1 MCVCVCAGT
10 QECPS
15 GVVNEETFKYIY
27 AQFFPQGGQSVRQS
41 LLAFL
46 LGSCA
51 NKPCPENDIDWELS
65 MGVKI
70 IIILLLII
78 IIIINV
84 FV

>member
-1 MCVCVCAGT
+1 
-10 QECPS
+10 
-15 GVVNEETFKYIY
+15 
-27 AQFFPQGGQSVRQS
+27 VRQS

-65 MGVKI
+65 TGVKI
-70 IIILLLII
+70 ILLLLLLL

>member
-1 MCVCVCAGT
+1 M
-10 QECPS
+10 
-15 GVVNEETFKYIY
+15 
-27 AQFFPQGGQSVRQS
+27 RQS

-65 MGVKI
+65 TGVKI
-70 IIILLLII
+70 IILLLLL
-78 IIIINV
+78 IIINV

>member
-1 MCVCVCAGT
+1 
-10 QECPS
+10 
-15 GVVNEETFKYIY
+15 
-27 AQFFPQGGQSVRQS
+27 VRQS

-65 MGVKI
+65 TGVKI
-70 IIILLLII
+70 IIILLLLI